1 MCFLFVFECS
11 AILAKLDNFLPGF
24 PSLRDRSSLIQ
35 RRASPPRNKFVQYS
49 TNSQC
54 LQIPCRSTTA
64 NRLLSSCADALVVVV
79 DIIVIRQAACFV
91 IVFS

>member
-1 MCFLFVFECS
+1 MFECS

-54 LQIPCRSTTA
+54 LQIPS
-64 NRLLSSCADALVVVV
+64 DALVAVV
-79 DIIVIRQAACFV
+79 DIIVMSQAACFLLLL
-91 IVFS
+91 ID